1 MRPGFQNGGTPH
13 FRSMHGY
20 TRSMV
25 TLCSCA
31 AGLFERGF
39 ESITVEP
46 FEQGRSAMQA
56 LIEFIAGFV
65 AMLAAA
71 ALSQFGVD
79 LDPRQAPQREI
90 HRVRD
95 CSESPSVP
103 ALTASTERK
112 QDC

>member
-1 MRPGFQNGGTPH
+1 
-13 FRSMHGY
+13 
-20 TRSMV
+20 
-25 TLCSCA
+25 
-31 AGLFERGF
+31 
-39 ESITVEP
+39 
-46 FEQGRSAMQA
+46 MQA

-79 LDPRQAPQREI
+79 LDMRQAPQREI

-95 CSESPSVP
+95 CGDSPTTAVL
-103 ALTASTERK
+103 AASTERK